1 MSVRIFGLRLKILA
15 VFGASLVLSWVT
27 VSVLAQVAYNLGR
40 LHRDG
45 FLYASLHR
53 LRSLV
58 GVAETLTLV
67 GLGLFI
73 TFVFILSRRSLAYL
87 EGVSNTLQQVS
98 LGRLD
103 IQVPE
108 RVHDELGEVGANV
121 NGMIRRLRDALE
133 EERRAAR
140 EKSDLIAGVSH
151 DLRTPLTSIL
161 GYLELLTSA
170 SSTLPD
176 SARQHA
182 DVALQKSR
190 QLSSLVDDLFEF
202 TKVSDPAFT
211 IHPERI
217 DLAALAAQLA
227 EESLPM
233 LQAHAT
239 TCRIHA
245 SETALPTV
253 ADGAL
258 LVRVFENLLSNAVR
272 YGGPG
277 RSVEIRLSKIDGWV
291 QAAVVN
297 YGNPIPPEV
306 LPRVFDRFFRADT
319 SRSRHTG
326 GAGLG
331 LATAKR
337 IVELHGG
344 SIRVTSDSTET
355 AFTVALPSLSLS
367 PPVA

>member
-15 VFGASLVLSWVT
+15 VFGASLVLSWVAVT
-27 VSVLAQVAYNLGR
+27 VLAQVAYDVGR
-40 LHRDG
+40 AHPDG
-45 FLYASLHR
+45 FLYAGLHR

-67 GLGLFI
+67 GLGLFVA
-73 TFVFILSRRSLAYL
+73 FVFLFSRRSFAYL
-87 EGVSNTLQQVS
+87 EGVSNALQQVS

-161 GYLELLTSA
+161 GYLELLTAA
-170 SSTLPD
+170 SSAIPD
-176 SARQHA
+176 TARQHA
-182 DVALQKSR
+182 DIALQKSR

-211 IHPERI
+211 IHPDRI
-217 DLAALAAQLA
+217 DLAALVAQLV

-233 LQAHAT
+233 FQAHAT

-245 SETALPTV
+245 PETPLPAL

-258 LVRVFENLLSNAVR
+258 LVRVFENLLANAVR
-272 YGGPG
+272 YGRQG
-277 RSVEIRLSKIDGWV
+277 RPVDVRLSTTDGWV
-291 QAAVVN
+291 QASVVN

-306 LPRVFDRFFRADT
+306 LPRVFDRFFRADI

-344 SIRVTSDSTET
+344 SIRVTSDATET
-355 AFTVALPSLSLS
+355 AFTVALPSRAPS